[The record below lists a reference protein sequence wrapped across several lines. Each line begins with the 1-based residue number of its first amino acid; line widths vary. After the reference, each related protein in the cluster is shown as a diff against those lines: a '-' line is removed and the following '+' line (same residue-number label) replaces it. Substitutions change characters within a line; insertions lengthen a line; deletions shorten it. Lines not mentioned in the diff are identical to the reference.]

1 MHAHRWLAAAAAA
14 AVMGLMTAPAIAD
27 PELTPSPAQHSH
39 DAKSGTAQHD
49 SASTSV
55 SKPAAAQSTKQSAAT
70 QKNSEQPP
78 APPKEK
84 DKSQTHK

>member
-1 MHAHRWLAAAAAA
+1 MHAHRWLATAAAA

-27 PELTPSPAQHSH
+27 PELTPTPAQQSH

-49 SASTSV
+49 SAGTSV
-55 SKPAAAQSTKQSAAT
+55 SKPAAAQSTKQSATT
-70 QKNSEQPP
+70 QKHSEQPP
-78 APPKEK
+78 APPK